1 MFITRSVTTF
11 AVFLLASLPTHPQ
24 APLTLLG
31 RVALARPLLLHAE
44 AAASAADPA
53 TRAFLLYRVAGAW
66 LDLDVAHAVD
76 LDRQAFAAALLIDS
90 LPLRKGVEHDILSD
104 LLPLSPAALLG
115 VIAEADPETQNQL
128 YRAAIH
134 FSLLQGDLAQATKAF
149 EQASAAGIFPERAI
163 VHLLAAASQSSAAER
178 VRIFN
183 LALAAYK
190 LQTPENSRYW
200 TASRLVARYWESL
213 PPESILAAID
223 IILARAAQ
231 KDKQQPIGS
240 ASIGSGSNSISYT
253 SYIDP
258 ELFAVAPAFLKLD
271 PSRAAKL
278 LAAHPSAREYLNRFP
293 GGLPSFDDTFFYANN
308 ESLGVGPRIPYGR
321 NSFATEKGAHSSH
334 DTPIDE
340 GIEFTIPLNL
350 EQGLGVNGATVSF
363 ASPDSPEGD
372 LLGTDNTCPSDVP
385 HILASIGVVPLS
397 RRIPATC
404 GGPNGAWCQYID
416 EYPRIDVLNKI
427 AERCTYYLDK
437 QAALSVLT
445 AELDLLP
452 QLPPNH
458 RPDYLTNIADLYLR
472 LGDRQA
478 AAAVVQTGFGLA
490 VSLFDQDDKSTKLQA
505 LPKAVWPS
513 AEMYRR
519 VISLGVNADFEEAR
533 VAVEAI
539 SAPDLRELERVML
552 ARSLL
557 GIPVRRRIIFSAD
570 GSSMRSQSEA
580 EYEDL

>member
-1 MFITRSVTTF
+1 MFIAGSVRAF
-11 AVFLLASLPTHPQ
+11 AVFLLASLPSHPQ
-24 APLTLLG
+24 APLTLLE
-31 RVALARPLLLHAE
+31 RVTLARPLLLHAE
-44 AAASAADPA
+44 VAAAAADPP

-66 LDLDVAHAVD
+66 LDLDLAHAVD

-90 LPLRKGVEHDILSD
+90 LPLRKEVEHDILLD
-104 LLPLSPAALLG
+104 LLPLSPAALLD
-115 VIAEADPETQNQL
+115 VIAKADPETQNQL
-128 YRAAIH
+128 YRGAIH
-134 FSLLQGDLAQATKAF
+134 FSLLQGDRAQATKAF
-149 EQASAAGIFPERAI
+149 EQASAAGIFSERAT
-163 VHLLAAASQSSAAER
+163 VHLLAAAAKSSEAER
-178 VRIFN
+178 VRIFD

-190 LQTPENSRYW
+190 AQTPENSRLW

-213 PPESILAAID
+213 PPESTLAAID
-223 IILARAAQ
+223 IILVRAAE
-231 KDKQQPIGS
+231 KDKQHPVGS
-240 ASIGSGSNSISYT
+240 AGIGSGTHSISYQ
-253 SYIDP
+253 SYIEP
-258 ELFAVAPAFLKLD
+258 ELFAVAPALLKLD

-278 LAAHPSAREYLNRFP
+278 LAAHPSVREYLDRFP
-293 GGLPSFDDTFFYANN
+293 GGLPAFDDTFFYAYN

-334 DTPIDE
+334 VTALDE
-340 GIEFTIPLNL
+340 GIEFTIPLHL

-363 ASPDSPEGD
+363 ASPNSPEGE
-372 LLGTDNTCPSDVP
+372 LLGEGNTCPSDVP
-385 HILASIGVVPLS
+385 HILAAIGAIPLS
-397 RRIPATC
+397 RQIPSTC
-404 GGPNGAWCQYID
+404 GGPNGDMCQYID

-437 QAALSVLT
+437 LAALSVLT

-452 QLPPNH
+452 QLPANY
-458 RPDYLTNIADLYLR
+458 RPDYITNIADLYLR

-478 AAAVVQTGFGLA
+478 AAAVVKTGFGLA
-490 VSLFDQDDKSTKLQA
+490 VSLFDQDDKSTRLRA

-513 AEMYRR
+513 AEVYRR

-557 GIPVRRRIIFSAD
+557 GIPVRRRIIYYAD
-570 GSSMRSQSEA
+570 GSGMRSQSEA